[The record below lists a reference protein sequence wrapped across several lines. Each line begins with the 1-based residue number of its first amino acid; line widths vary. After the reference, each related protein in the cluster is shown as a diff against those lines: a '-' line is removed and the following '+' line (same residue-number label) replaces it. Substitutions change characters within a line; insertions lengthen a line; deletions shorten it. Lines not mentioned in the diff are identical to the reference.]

1 MAEKTNSQLP
11 TIDIKGKQYVLVKDR
26 LLYFNETYPNGSIR
40 TQRVIDENREVV
52 KATVFPDVSN
62 MERYFT
68 GYSQA
73 VWWDWYINKTS
84 ALENCESSAVW
95 RALAMMGIWILE
107 WDSIASADEVKKA
120 EATEKILEKAENE
133 KPWFNDKEFEW
144 LKQSIDYVKKFEHS
158 KLLLDD
164 LGLKYKISKAMAA
177 KIADFWASVE

>member
-1 MAEKTNSQLP
+1 MAEKTSNQLP

-26 LLYFNETYPNGSIR
+26 LLYFNEQFPNGSIR
-40 TQRVIDENREVV
+40 TERITDADREVI
-52 KATVFPDVSN
+52 KATVIPDVSN

-95 RALAMMGIWILE
+95 RALAMMWIGILE

-133 KPWFNDKEFEW
+133 KPWFNEKEFEW

-177 KIADFWASVE
+177 KIADFWWSVE